1 MITDTGYQG
10 LQKIHTNSELPK
22 KKSKKNALTKEDK
35 KNNRSLASD
44 RVRTSARLMKLD
56 KNRDIMGV

>member
-44 RVRTSARLMKLD
+44 RVLNENVIGDKLC
-56 KNRDIMGV
+56 